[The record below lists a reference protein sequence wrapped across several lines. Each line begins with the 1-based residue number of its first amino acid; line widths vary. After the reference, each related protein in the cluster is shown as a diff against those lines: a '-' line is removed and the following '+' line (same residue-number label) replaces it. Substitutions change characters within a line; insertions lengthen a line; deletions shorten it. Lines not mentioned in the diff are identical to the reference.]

1 MKEVQEAEMVFLE
14 EMAILGLMADLVPQV
29 NVAFKE
35 NRASLVN
42 QENKADLVYQEILV
56 NGVSVEPRD

>member
-14 EMAILGLMADLVPQV
+14 EMAILGLMADLVRQV

>member
-14 EMAILGLMADLVPQV
+14 EMAILGLMADLVRQV

-35 NRASLVN
+35 NQASLVN
-42 QENKADLVYQEILV
+42 QKNKDDLVYQEILV

>member
-14 EMAILGLMADLVPQV
+14 EMAILGLMADLVRQV

-35 NRASLVN
+35 NQASLVN
-42 QENKADLVYQEILV
+42 QENKADLVHQEILV
-56 NGVSVEPRD
+56 NGVSVEPPD

>member
-1 MKEVQEAEMVFLE
+1 MVFLE

>member
-14 EMAILGLMADLVPQV
+14 EMAILGLMADLVRQV

-35 NRASLVN
+35 NQASLVN
-42 QENKADLVYQEILV
+42 QENKDDLVYQEILV

>member
-14 EMAILGLMADLVPQV
+14 EMAILGLMADLVRQV

-35 NRASLVN
+35 NQASLVN
-42 QENKADLVYQEILV
+42 QENKDDLVYQEILV
-56 NGVSVEPRD
+56 NEVSVEPRD

>member
-14 EMAILGLMADLVPQV
+14 EMAILGLMADLVRQV

-35 NRASLVN
+35 NQASLVN
-42 QENKADLVYQEILV
+42 QENKDDLVYQEILV
-56 NGVSVEPRD
+56 NGVSVEPPD